1 MSTIG
6 DARQVQS
13 REFFFHRPI
22 HSHDERKLSERW
34 RSGCWGP
41 RHDSRGTKAPR
52 PGVPPPSPGRRSSP
66 VKNGLSDYASNAKV
80 TQDICRTGL
89 PRGPGAAHL
98 NLGFVISENRPPPRA
113 LVLDH
118 RCRCPSAIPPRFRLI
133 YPLDVRSIRAA
144 GDGRSRRRARFVPS
158 TGRETRLRPTGRP
171 GVRLLAGDPF
181 RLRPTDEAVL
191 RRYLLA
197 LCIGSRRGSM
207 MGSRTSFR
215 VIGEGEQFL
224 IVVPH
229 GNMVREYFRVNDD
242 PVLARVCCPVHE
254 GQSRKLA
261 RRSPTR
267 RRPQVPGNV
276 VTPPSIPTPARSP
289 WPPPASTSPPCTP
302 SPGSIFSSPP
312 PGRRQSIA
320 EEQFRPSGPGA
331 GCVARRR
338 KSVEADQR
346 GLHR

>member
-1 MSTIG
+1 
-6 DARQVQS
+6 
-13 REFFFHRPI
+13 
-22 HSHDERKLSERW
+22 
-34 RSGCWGP
+34 
-41 RHDSRGTKAPR
+41 
-52 PGVPPPSPGRRSSP
+52 
-66 VKNGLSDYASNAKV
+66 VKHGLSDYASNAKV

-133 YPLDVRSIRAA
+133 YRLDVRSVRAA

-171 GVRLLAGDPF
+171 GVRLLAGIHFASGQPMKPCF
-181 RLRPTDEAVL
+181 AGICLRSASGE
-191 RRYLLA
+191 
-197 LCIGSRRGSM
+197 RGSM

-229 GNMVREYFRVNDD
+229 GNIVREYFRVNDD
-242 PVLARVCCPVHE
+242 PVLARVCCPVRE

-267 RRPQVPGNV
+267 RRPQYGNV
-276 VTPPSIPTPARSP
+276 VTPPADTN
-289 WPPPASTSPPCTP
+289 
-302 SPGSIFSSPP
+302 PGSIAVAATGLDVATLHTLTRVDIQLSPP
-312 PGRRQSIA
+312 TWSPPEHRRGAIPSERPRCRLRSSKAQECRGGSARLASLAGRSI
-320 EEQFRPSGPGA
+320 S
-331 GCVARRR
+331 
-338 KSVEADQR
+338 
-346 GLHR
+346 